1 MVFTTHIWGLLMVRV
16 IFPSDQFWECKAYVR
31 EYPLNKHCLTVHV
44 SSVYIY
50 IIWRQHLFHLLCWS
64 RSICVRA
71 ARTALAMD
79 MNGIKKW
86 FHATEPR
93 ENGDQTLAPFY
104 EHENKLVNGCSVPFN
119 CGRIVFDPS
128 PYRKTWNTLKY
139 CNLQQTYSWL
149 KQIPS
154 LTARIISNIKII
166 KDFNILNLNIM
177 THLWKSITSSPFP
190 QSLRNVYKTRY
201 SHWSNFSI
209 SAKRRGA
216 RSEPPMITRTSV
228 QFLNCAAVMER
239 KSISNGF
246 LMP

>member
-1 MVFTTHIWGLLMVRV
+1 MFL
-16 IFPSDQFWECKAYVR
+16 Q
-31 EYPLNKHCLTVHV
+31 
-44 SSVYIY
+44 YIY

-190 QSLRNVYKTRY
+190 NLSVTCTKHVTATGRIFPYRQNGEALDRNRRW
-201 SHWSNFSI
+201 SPEPPSNFWTAPLSW
-209 SAKRRGA
+209 
-216 RSEPPMITRTSV
+216 SERASPMASW
-228 QFLNCAAVMER
+228 CHR
-239 KSISNGF
+239 KSAQIQKGS
-246 LMP
+246 LL